1 MSAPDGR
8 SLVIVRHGRTAHNA
22 KGLLLGRTDA
32 PLDELG
38 RRQADAAAAAL
49 ISGRFGEIVAVVSSP
64 LLRAVQTAEALGLP
78 VSTDDRLIELDYG
91 SYEGTPVVDLPPAT
105 WARWQS
111 DLDFAPPGGESLAD
125 LGRRVRE
132 ACTEM
137 GTGPGSSGTVV
148 VVSHVSPIKAA
159 MAWALGV
166 GDEVSWR
173 SHVDNASLTTVQM
186 RGDRPVL
193 SLFNAT
199 DHLRGVTSDG

>member
-1 MSAPDGR
+1 MTSPAAR
-8 SLVIVRHGRTAHNA
+8 SLVVVRHGRTAHNA

-38 RRQADAAAAAL
+38 HRQADAAAAAL
-49 ISGRFGEIVAVVSSP
+49 ASGRFGEVVAVVSSP

-78 VSTDDRLIELDYG
+78 VLTDDRLVELDYG
-91 SYEGTPVVDLPPAT
+91 IYEGTPVAELPAAT
-105 WARWQS
+105 WATWQS
-111 DLDFAPPGGESLAD
+111 DLDFAPPDGESLAQ

-132 ACTEM
+132 ACAEW
-137 GTGPGSSGTVV
+137 GTGIGSGGTVV
-148 VVSHVSPIKAA
+148 LVSHVSPVKAA

-166 GDEVSWR
+166 GDGVSWR
-173 SHVDNASLTTVQM
+173 SHVDNASITRVQM

-199 DHLRGVTSDG
+199 DHLCDVTAGG

>member
-1 MSAPDGR
+1 MTSPDER

-22 KGLLLGRTDA
+22 RGLLLGRTDA

-38 RRQADAAAAAL
+38 RQQAGAL
-49 ISGRFGEIVAVVSSP
+49 ATAIASGRFGEVVAVVSSP
-64 LLRAVQTAEALGLP
+64 LARAVQTAEALGLP
-78 VSTDDRLIELDYG
+78 VSTDDRLVELDYG
-91 SYEGTPVVDLPPAT
+91 SYEGTPVAELPAAT

-111 DLDFAPPGGESLAD
+111 DLDFAPPGGESLAH

-132 ACTEM
+132 ACAEW
-137 GTGPGSSGTVV
+137 GAAIGRGGTVV
-148 VVSHVSPIKAA
+148 LVSHVSPIKAA
-159 MAWALGV
+159 MAWALDV

-173 SHVDNASLTTVQM
+173 CHVDNASITRMQM

-199 DHLRGVTSDG
+199 EHLSRLTSDA

>member
-1 MSAPDGR
+1 M
-8 SLVIVRHGRTAHNA
+8 
-22 KGLLLGRTDA
+22 
-32 PLDELG
+32 
-38 RRQADAAAAAL
+38 
-49 ISGRFGEIVAVVSSP
+49 SSP
-64 LLRAVQTAEALGLP
+64 LQRAVQTAEALGLP
-78 VSTDDRLIELDYG
+78 VQTDDRLIELDYG
-91 SYEGTPVVDLPPAT
+91 SYEGTPVAELPAST

-111 DLDFAPPGGESLAD
+111 DLDFTPPDGESLAD

-132 ACTEM
+132 ACAEL
-137 GTGPGSSGTVV
+137 GTGIGSAGTVV

-173 SHVDNASLTTVQM
+173 SHVDNASITTVQM

-199 DHLRGVTSDG
+199 EHLRGLAAEG